1 MFLQFWILFMLVG
14 LTVTMWIFI
23 WAVKHGQ
30 FDDQDRARYLP
41 LLSEPMP
48 VIAVQKIRWSKEM
61 TVVVIVLLLGLSS
74 IIRMLYIVLSN

>member
-1 MFLQFWILFMLVG
+1 MLVG
-14 LTVTMWIFI
+14 LTATMWIFI
-23 WAVKHGQ
+23 WAVKRGQ

-61 TVVVIVLLLGLSS
+61 TVVVIALLLGLSS